1 MSKGSIDQC
10 LKSDEIEKNKVC
22 NGSNTMILE
31 NVQLSNGQQS
41 VGVENEASKSKE
53 VKQDNSVKSNQI
65 EIKENCEVEES
76 EPVKCDSIE
85 VTLIDNSEK
94 SIIKPPCIDNA
105 LILEQTSKK
114 DIRQK
119 VWEFLEENSLVVFPK
134 PCFNRIPNFKGCSIT
149 SQSLEKLEE
158 FKKAKTIQVTPDKA
172 QETARFL
179 TLSVSRQFI

>member
-1 MSKGSIDQC
+1 MFKGSIDQC
-10 LKSDEIEKNKVC
+10 LKSEEIEKNKVC
-22 NGSNTMILE
+22 NGSTPMILE
-31 NVQLSNGQQS
+31 NIQLSNGQQS
-41 VGVENEASKSKE
+41 VGVENETSKLKE
-53 VKQDNSVKSNQI
+53 VNEDESVKSNQI
-65 EIKENCEVEES
+65 EIKENLEVEEN
-76 EPVKCDSIE
+76 EPVKCDTIE
-85 VTLIDNSEK
+85 VIVIDDPEK
-94 SIIKPPCIDNA
+94 SIIKPLCIDNA

-134 PCFNRIPNFKGCSIT
+134 PCFNRIPNFKGCSNA

-179 TLSVSRQFI
+179 TLSVSKQFI